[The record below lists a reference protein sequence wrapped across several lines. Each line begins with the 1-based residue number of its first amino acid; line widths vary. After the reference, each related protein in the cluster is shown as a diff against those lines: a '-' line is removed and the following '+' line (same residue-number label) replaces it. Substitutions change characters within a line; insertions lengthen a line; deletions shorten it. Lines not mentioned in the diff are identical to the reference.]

1 MAPSSFAPAANYN
14 GPVPTV
20 TYTISDGNGGSATSV
35 LNLGPVLSV
44 NDAPVAVAD
53 TVTVTEDTPVS
64 GNVLANDTDVDGN
77 ALVVAGFTIGGV
89 AYPAGTSVALP
100 EGTLVIAANGTFSF
114 APAANYNGPVPTV
127 TYTISDGHG
136 GSSTATVSVTVT
148 PVNDAPVAV
157 SDGASTAE
165 DTPVTVAVLA
175 NDFDLEGDSL
185 TVTAASAASGAV
197 VINPDGS
204 LTYTP
209 SANFFG
215 SDTIT
220 YSISD
225 GNGGTATATVAVT
238 VASVND
244 NPVALN
250 DAASTS
256 EDTPVSVAVLANDT
270 DADGDVLTVTAAS
283 ASNGTVVINPDGTLL
298 YTPVGNFNGT
308 DIISYMIS
316 DGNGGV
322 VSATATITVAAV
334 NDAPV
339 ANGDSA
345 AVTEDTPVSG
355 SVLAND
361 TDVDGT
367 PLTVTQFMVGGTVY
381 AAGVTAVFAEGTLVI
396 AADGSYTFTPAP
408 NYNGPVP
415 AVTYSIADGQ
425 GGRPGGAG
433 VWPGQPG
440 QRQSGRRQ
448 RYGCT
453 Q

>member
-1 MAPSSFAPAANYN
+1 M
-14 GPVPTV
+14 
-20 TYTISDGNGGSATSV
+20 
-35 LNLGPVLSV
+35 
-44 NDAPVAVAD
+44 
-53 TVTVTEDTPVS
+53 
-64 GNVLANDTDVDGN
+64 LANDTDIDGD
-77 ALVVAGFTIGGV
+77 ALAVTAATATHGTVVINGDGTIS
-89 AYPAGTSVALP
+89 YTP
-100 EGTLVIAANGTFSF
+100 N
-114 APAANYNGPVPTV
+114 ANYFGSDTI
-127 TYTISDGHG
+127 TYSISDGHG

-283 ASNGTVVINPDGTLL
+283 AGNGTVVINPDGTLL

-381 AAGVTAVFAEGTLVI
+381 RRRCDSGLCRRHAGYCCGWFLHLHTCAQL
-396 AADGSYTFTPAP
+396 
-408 NYNGPVP
+408 
-415 AVTYSIADGQ
+415 
-425 GGRPGGAG
+425 
-433 VWPGQPG
+433 
-440 QRQSGRRQ
+440 
-448 RYGCT
+448 
-453 Q
+453 